1 MISSRLYRNSAR
13 LFGATLLFAVLG
25 NTNATAATPLCDLS
39 GPGPA
44 YECRAMIDRILNETP
59 VVRTPSEPEENSSI
73 AIKASRGASQDHPG
87 LHISNTGLGALAW
100 ALGHPKGAWKVVL
113 PVQPD
118 KAG

>member
-25 NTNATAATPLCDLS
+25 NTNATAATPVCDLT

-44 YECRAMIDRILNETP
+44 YECHALIDKVISEGP
-59 VVRTPSEPEENSSI
+59 VASTPSEPDEDSSI
-73 AIKASRGASQDHPG
+73 AVKASRGASQDHSG

-100 ALGHPKGAWKVVL
+100 ALGHPTGAWKVVL

-118 KAG
+118 KVG